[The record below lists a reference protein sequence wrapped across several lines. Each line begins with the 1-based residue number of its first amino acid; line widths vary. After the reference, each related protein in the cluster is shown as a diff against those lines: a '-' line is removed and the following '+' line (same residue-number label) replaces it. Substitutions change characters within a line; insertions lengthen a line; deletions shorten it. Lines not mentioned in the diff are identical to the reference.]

1 MPLFILAGKAL
12 FSLVWL
18 VLVWNLIAP
27 FPGNTAY
34 ALYAMFA
41 FMLIMHGIQSAIFI
55 RAFASPTTSALGR
68 SGLFSFLACLPYC
81 IFVKN
86 TCKTPDSV
94 FRYHLL

>member
-55 RAFASPTTSALGR
+55 RAFAKPYNLNAWEKW
-68 SGLFSFLACLPYC
+68 SFL
-81 IFVKN
+81 FFG
-86 TCKTPDSV
+86 V
-94 FRYHLL
+94 FALLHIRQKYMQNP